1 MKHMVSLSDSAVF
14 SFLSAGFEAYFVRHA
29 GRTHRQL
36 EMNAQLFGR
45 KVMLKTQTKHL
56 VEVVS
61 VDTSAHMKKRAVVT
75 NSEST
80 KIKKALSEMIGYEH
94 LGSAHSHPFGLKEE
108 RLSYVR
114 EHGANFSESDLDAIQ
129 HLLLNFGHDTHV
141 ELLLTLLPQ
150 KNVSTQNGLQLVDN
164 FIEFNIG
171 NCKCFLRAQV
181 FTLVDEKLIQEPTLL
196 KCSVQNQLDFAFDTM
211 PKFRLVKGR
220 KTIFEL
226 MQE

>member
-1 MKHMVSLSDSAVF
+1 MNHIVGISDSAFF

-29 GRTHRQL
+29 GRIHRQL

-61 VDTSAHMKKRAVVT
+61 VDTSAHMKKHAVVT

-114 EHGANFSESDLDAIQ
+114 EYGANFSESDHDAIQ

-150 KNVSTQNGLQLVDN
+150 ANVSTQNGLQLADN

-196 KCSVQNQLDFAFDTM
+196 KYSVQNQLDFAFETM

-226 MQE
+226 IQE

>member
-1 MKHMVSLSDSAVF
+1 MKHMVSLSDSAFF
-14 SFLSAGFEAYFVRHA
+14 SLLSAGFEAYFVRHA

-61 VDTSAHMKKRAVVT
+61 VDTSAHMRKRAVVT

-80 KIKKALSEMIGYEH
+80 KIKKVLSEMIGYEH

-114 EHGANFSESDLDAIQ
+114 DHGSNFSESDLDAIQ

-141 ELLLTLLPQ
+141 ELLLTLLP
-150 KNVSTQNGLQLVDN
+150 KANVSTQNGLQLAEN

-181 FTLVDEKLIQEPTLL
+181 FTLVDEKLIQVKTCL
-196 KCSVQNQLDFAFDTM
+196 KCELLNNLDFTLNVP
-211 PKFRLVKGR
+211 PKFRLVKGK
-220 KTIFEL
+220 KTVFEL
-226 MQE
+226 S

>member
-1 MKHMVSLSDSAVF
+1 MKHIVSLSDSAFF

-36 EMNAQLFGR
+36 EVNAQLFGR
-45 KVMLKTQTKHL
+45 KVMLKTQTKHF
-56 VEVVS
+56 VDVVS
-61 VDTSAHMKKRAVVT
+61 VDTSAHMKKHAVVT

-80 KIKKALSEMIGYEH
+80 KIKKALSEVLSYEH
-94 LGSAHSHPFGLKEE
+94 LGSAHSHPYGLKEE

-114 EHGANFSESDLDAIQ
+114 EHGANFSESDYNAIRFAL
-129 HLLLNFGHDTHV
+129 HNFGHDTHV

-150 KNVSTQNGLQLVDN
+150 ANDRTQNGLQLADD
-164 FIEFNIG
+164 FIEFSIS

-181 FTLVDEKLIQEPTLL
+181 FTLVDGTLRHENTLL
-196 KCSVQNQLDFAFDTM
+196 KCGILHNLDFKLNVV
-211 PKFRLVKGR
+211 PKFRLAKGK

-226 MQE
+226 S

>member
-1 MKHMVSLSDSAVF
+1 MKHIVSLSDSAFF

-36 EMNAQLFGR
+36 EVNAQLFGR
-45 KVMLKTQTKHL
+45 KVMLKTQTKHF
-56 VEVVS
+56 VDVVS
-61 VDTSAHMKKRAVVT
+61 VDTSAHMKKHAVVT

-80 KIKKALSEMIGYEH
+80 KIKKALSEVLGYEH
-94 LGSAHSHPFGLKEE
+94 LGSAHSHPYGLKEE

-114 EHGANFSESDLDAIQ
+114 EHGANFSESDYNAIRFAL
-129 HLLLNFGHDTHV
+129 HNFGHDTHV

-150 KNVSTQNGLQLVDN
+150 ANDRTQNGLQLADD

-181 FTLVDEKLIQEPTLL
+181 FSLVDETLIQEPTLI
-196 KCSVQNQLDFAFDTM
+196 KCSVQNQLDFVFDTM
-211 PKFRLVKGR
+211 LKFRLVKGR

-226 MQE
+226 IQE